1 MKRKLILIFIIVFS
15 LTLFGCSFYQKPDDT
30 KIIVS
35 SDYYTLNYD
44 EQVHLPI
51 LIDDIALRYEAED
64 NNVVKIEGNVVT
76 GIKKGS
82 TIIYGYNE
90 KNELIKEYVIK
101 VNDNLTSITID
112 GPSYLTIGSE
122 ATFTATTLPLD
133 LNQEVYWE
141 SSDPDILSINDYG
154 IAMGKAEGLVTVTAL
169 SKNYSDYIATYLV
182 LVTKKTST
190 DGGINN
196 EETKGEI
203 TIDTSSLNTLFSPLI
218 DNTIS
223 FTVGVNNYKKVL
235 GQDVLSAIGTGII
248 YKRQVVLKTGL
259 IVEEDEN
266 IDFESVKSYKYYV
279 VTNKHIV
286 VDGDSFTIYN
296 SEINYE
302 VKANLIQYDSK
313 IDLAV
318 LSFESGVY
326 FNTAKW
332 ADSSSLKRG
341 EFCIAVGHPF
351 GYEYNNSATIGI
363 ISHHERYITDDTDGD
378 GQSDWDAQYIQ
389 HDAAINEGNSGGP
402 LINLKGEVIGVNTL
416 KLSSELVENMGF
428 SIPSNTAL
436 ELINFLEEGKVPQ
449 RPLLGIEAIE
459 VKTIIVSESLLY
471 DYPVPEGIT
480 YGIYVVTV
488 SSGGVA
494 SAAGMRPGDIL
505 LSINGVELFYTYM
518 LRAELGKIIIGSGE
532 TVELVVLRN
541 NERVTLNA
549 RF

>member
-223 FTVGVNNYKKVL
+223 FTVGVNNYKKVF

-266 IDFESVKSYKYYV
+266 IDFENTQVLPNV
-279 VTNKHIV
+279 VGSMK
-286 VDGDSFTIYN
+286 D
-296 SEINYE
+296 
-302 VKANLIQYDSK
+302 
-313 IDLAV
+313 
-318 LSFESGVY
+318 
-326 FNTAKW
+326 
-332 ADSSSLKRG
+332 
-341 EFCIAVGHPF
+341 IA
-351 GYEYNNSATIGI
+351 I
-363 ISHHERYITDDTDGD
+363 IS
-378 GQSDWDAQYIQ
+378 
-389 HDAAINEGNSGGP
+389 P
-402 LINLKGEVIGVNTL
+402 VNNIIL
-416 KLSSELVENMGF
+416 DYQIKNVLN
-428 SIPSNTAL
+428 
-436 ELINFLEEGKVPQ
+436 
-449 RPLLGIEAIE
+449 PLLQ
-459 VKTIIVSESLLY
+459 
-471 DYPVPEGIT
+471 P
-480 YGIYVVTV
+480 
-488 SSGGVA
+488 GVLFLQL
-494 SAAGMRPGDIL
+494 IL
-505 LSINGVELFYTYM
+505 HI
-518 LRAELGKIIIGSGE
+518 AH
-532 TVELVVLRN
+532 
-541 NERVTLNA
+541 
-549 RF
+549 

>member
-1 MKRKLILIFIIVFS
+1 MKRKLILIFILVFS
-15 LTLFGCSFYQKPDDT
+15 LTLCGCFLHRTPDKT

-35 SDYYTLNYD
+35 SDYYTLNFD
-44 EQVHLPI
+44 ESVHLPI
-51 LIDDIALRYEAED
+51 LIDNIALRYEAED
-64 NNVVKIEGNVVT
+64 NNVVKIEGNVIT

-82 TIIYGYNE
+82 TIVYGYNDN
-90 KNELIKEYVIK
+90 NELIKEYVIK
-101 VNDNLTSITID
+101 VNDNLTSITIN
-112 GPSYLTIGSE
+112 GPSYLTIGNE
-122 ATFTATTLPLD
+122 GTFTATTLPLD
-133 LNQEVYWE
+133 LSQEVYWE
-141 SSDPDILSINDYG
+141 SSDPNVLSINDYG
-154 IAMGKAEGLVTVTAL
+154 IAMGKSEGLVTVTAL
-169 SKNYSDYIATYLV
+169 SKNYSDYLATYLV

-190 DGGINN
+190 DSGINN

-203 TIDTSSLNTLFSPLI
+203 TIDPSSLTSLFYPLI

-223 FTVGVNNYKKVL
+223 FTVGVNNYKKSL
-235 GQDVLSAIGTGII
+235 GKDVLNALGTGII
-248 YKRQVVLKTGL
+248 YKRQIVLKTGEV
-259 IVEEDEN
+259 IQEDEN
-266 IDFESVKSYKYYV
+266 INYENVKSYKYYV

-318 LSFESGVY
+318 LTFESGVY

-332 ADSSSLKRG
+332 ADSSTLKRG

-436 ELINFLEEGKVPQ
+436 ELINFLEQGKVPQ